1 MLLKRKC
8 RLVDLVE
15 RRKKA
20 MYEDKQMICDKL
32 LITLRYTSH
41 LYDLLRLTY
50 DDEKEIV
57 TAMFDNGY
65 EKRVNVHMDSGY
77 AMIQDI
83 IDALR

>member
-1 MLLKRKC
+1 
-8 RLVDLVE
+8 
-15 RRKKA
+15 

-32 LITLRYTSH
+32 MIALRYTSH
-41 LYDLLRLTY
+41 MSDLLRLTY
-50 DDEKEIV
+50 DDDKEIV
-57 TAMFDNGY
+57 TATFVNGH

>member
-1 MLLKRKC
+1 MLIGGFG
-8 RLVDLVE
+8 
-15 RRKKA
+15 RREVQA

>member
-1 MLLKRKC
+1 
-8 RLVDLVE
+8 
-15 RRKKA
+15 

-57 TAMFDNGY
+57 TAMFDNGH
-65 EKRVNVHMDSGY
+65 EKRVKVHMDSGY